1 MVKLEFKLS
10 NETLNK
16 MSNALFFFALKQG
29 SYVQPRPLVFNPPA
43 PQFHSVWGN
52 QSTETYVQPPAV
64 VSPLT
69 QYVQVRLFVPQI
81 WNCV

>member
-1 MVKLEFKLS
+1 MKHSIRCL
-10 NETLNK
+10 
-16 MSNALFFFALKQG
+16 NALFFFALKQG
-29 SYVQPRPLVFNPPA
+29 SYVQPRPLVFNPPT

-52 QSTETYVQPPAV
+52 QSTETYMQPPAV